1 MVPVSNLS
9 HASSDLF
16 LIAFMSMYKAEQIQ
30 FGNVIPKG
38 NLINKTL
45 KVHQESERVIL
56 CELTAALSHKQPHRK
71 NNVFYSVVWEN
82 GWISSISVLYGGCY
96 TALNCPKQ

>member
-1 MVPVSNLS
+1 MVPVSNFS
-9 HASSDLF
+9 HVSSDLF

-45 KVHQESERVIL
+45 KVNQESGRVIL
-56 CELTAALSHKQPHRK
+56 CEPTAALSHKQPHQRTM
-71 NNVFYSVVWEN
+71 YSIAWC
-82 GWISSISVLYGGCY
+82 GRMGGFPLSVCCMGAAIL
-96 TALNCPKQ
+96 L

>member
-1 MVPVSNLS
+1 MVPVSNFYV
-9 HASSDLF
+9 SSDLF

-45 KVHQESERVIL
+45 KVNQESGRVIL
-56 CELTAALSHKQPHRK
+56 CELPVTLNTAFHTDTPQEQCIL
-71 NNVFYSVVWEN
+71 
-82 GWISSISVLYGGCY
+82 
-96 TALNCPKQ
+96 

>member
-1 MVPVSNLS
+1 MVPVSNFYV
-9 HASSDLF
+9 SSDLF

-45 KVHQESERVIL
+45 KVNQESGRAIL
-56 CELTAALSHKQPHRK
+56 CELNAALNTAFHT
-71 NNVFYSVVWEN
+71 NNRTARTMYS
-82 GWISSISVLYGGCY
+82 I
-96 TALNCPKQ
+96 A